1 MDMNKRIVMLIIF
14 VINMTL
20 IVVACNGQ
28 IAFRNPSGLMVVA
41 PPPAFGVTTIY
52 DYVVTDGQQQW
63 RQNTYNWRTQI
74 PAGPKRCKIYL
85 WVREY
90 VNQIPVN
97 RKFYIF
103 YEENN

>member
-1 MDMNKRIVMLIIF
+1 MKIAYLI
-14 VINMTL
+14 L
-20 IVVACNGQ
+20 ACILTIQCSAQ

-52 DYVVTDGQQQW
+52 DYVVTDGRQQW
-63 RQNTYNWRTQI
+63 RQNTYNWRAQI
-74 PAGPKRCKIYL
+74 PVGDKRCKIYL

-90 VNQIPVN
+90 VNQIPTN

>member
-14 VINMTL
+14 VMTL
-20 IVVACNGQ
+20 IAVACNGQ
-28 IAFRNPSGLMVVA
+28 IAFRNPSGLMVIA
-41 PPPAFGVTTIY
+41 PSPNFGVTTIY
-52 DYVVTDGQQQW
+52 DVVVTDGQQQW

-90 VNQIPVN
+90 VNQTPVN

>member
-1 MDMNKRIVMLIIF
+1 MR
-14 VINMTL
+14 L
-20 IVVACNGQ
+20 IVLILLISSGLQAQ

-52 DYVVTDGQQQW
+52 DYVVTDGRQQW
-63 RQNTYNWRTQI
+63 RHNTYSWRAQI
-74 PAGPKRCKIYL
+74 PVGPNRCKIYL

>member
-1 MDMNKRIVMLIIF
+1 MRLIIF
-14 VINMTL
+14 L
-20 IVVACNGQ
+20 ILISSGLQAQ

-41 PPPAFGVTTIY
+41 PPPSFGVTTIY

-63 RQNTYNWRTQI
+63 RQNTYNWRAQI
-74 PAGPKRCKIYL
+74 PVSDKRCKVYL

-90 VNQIPVN
+90 VNQIPTN